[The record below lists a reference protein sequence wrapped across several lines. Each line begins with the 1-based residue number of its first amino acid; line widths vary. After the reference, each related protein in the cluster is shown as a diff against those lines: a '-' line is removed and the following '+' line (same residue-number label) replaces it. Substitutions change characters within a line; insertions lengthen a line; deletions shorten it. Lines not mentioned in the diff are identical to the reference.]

1 MRRPT
6 TQGILVLHRVNDF
19 LVDNTATGPIG
30 SVDKQVKELT
40 ACLELLDAHAGVQDA
55 AAHDFRA
62 AAVRAREARA
72 TLRNDY
78 LRPIA
83 KLARVIFPKGAP
95 ERTKFQMPKARSYHA
110 LIAAAEG
117 LAERAAAHKT
127 ALVDGGLSEDF
138 VERLL
143 AAVGALRTALDEKAK
158 HYGRRAAATTG
169 TEAEYKRG
177 RRIVAYL
184 DTVVTPTWKSTPARL
199 AEWKTLSRFARQ
211 AASVDPEREQPTPT
225 PAAGSAKDG
234 GMAA

>member
-19 LVDNTATGPIG
+19 LADNAATGPIG
-30 SVDKQVKELT
+30 SVDKQVKELS
-40 ACLELLDAHAGVQDA
+40 ACLDLLDMHAGVQDA
-55 AAHDFRA
+55 ATHDFRSA
-62 AAVRAREARA
+62 AARAREARA

-83 KLARVIFPKGAP
+83 RLARVIFPRGAP
-95 ERTKFQMPKARSYHA
+95 ERTKFLMPRARSYHA

-127 ALVDGGLSEDF
+127 ALVEGGLSEDF
-138 VERLL
+138 VERLM
-143 AAVGALRTALDEKAK
+143 AAVSALRTALDDKAR
-158 HYGRRAAATTG
+158 HFGRRAAATTG
-169 TEAEYKRG
+169 TESEYARG

-199 AEWKTLSRFARQ
+199 AEWKALSRFARQ
-211 AASVDPEREQPTPT
+211 AGSVDPAREEPTPT
-225 PAAGSAKDG
+225 PAGGGSRDG